1 MLGAIYDIRFGSGD
15 EEEALWKGLD
25 SKLSWLEKAPV
36 QRRFD
41 LFRRCHYPHI
51 FENVYSGV
59 GDVVFRHW
67 RDIREH
73 VLMQWYIGLVLAPLR
88 AIPLPDWRGIC
99 QKVPPKVLTNEN
111 RT

>member
-1 MLGAIYDIRFGSGD
+1 MYDIRFGSGD
-15 EEEALWKGLD
+15 EEKALWKGLD

-59 GDVVFRHW
+59 GDVVFRLW

-73 VLMQWYIGLVLAPLR
+73 VLMQWYIGLVLDVGG
-88 AIPLPDWRGIC
+88 AITMQYHERLFVSAGR
-99 QKVPPKVLTNEN
+99 VPAHTF
-111 RT
+111 TQF